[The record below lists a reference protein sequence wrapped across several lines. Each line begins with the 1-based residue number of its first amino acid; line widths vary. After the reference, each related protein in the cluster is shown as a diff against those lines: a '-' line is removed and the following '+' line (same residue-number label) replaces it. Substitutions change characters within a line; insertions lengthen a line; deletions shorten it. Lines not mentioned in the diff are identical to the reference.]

1 MVGAE
6 SSANCVAQT
15 TGARTQETSM
25 YDIKN
30 LQKLSAF
37 SKAVPEAMA
46 SFQAFDEAALA
57 DGAIPKKYKELM
69 VGLTTRCPYCIDVHR
84 KAALNA
90 GVTEQ
95 ELVEAT
101 FVGAALGAGGDEGPR
116 LSLGR
121 LRLKIRPLFQSTM
134 RFILKV
140 IFFRVTRFCGLR
152 FLIRA
157 PKAVDR

>member
-1 MVGAE
+1 
-6 SSANCVAQT
+6 
-15 TGARTQETSM
+15 M

-101 FVGAALGAGGDEGPR
+101 FVAAALRAGGAVAHVSIR
-116 LSLGR
+116 LPQAP
-121 LRLKIRPLFQSTM
+121 LR
-134 RFILKV
+134 
-140 IFFRVTRFCGLR
+140 G
-152 FLIRA
+152 
-157 PKAVDR
+157 